1 MTTMSWDMRDPYFG
15 VLKGVLKGG
24 VKGEVCSRP
33 PENLEQLLSKLPDGV
48 LNQFTGCGSPI
59 PESIAGCRVLDLGCG
74 TGRDVFLCAAL
85 TGPKGFVMGL
95 DSEPASLAVARSG
108 VEEVMRSFGHPE
120 PNVAFR
126 EGSIDALSDAG
137 LYKEDFDVVI
147 SNRALSIVDDK
158 LKVLKEV
165 HRVLKRGG
173 EFYSSELFS
182 DRRLPENLIENETLK
197 RSGLDKTLYLGD
209 FMRMAERAGIRDP
222 RIVDACPAE
231 FDDPEVTKALG
242 EVGFY
247 AVTLR
252 LFKIAELEEGEEDY
266 GQAAIYEGTLEGFPE
281 CFKLDWRNVFY
292 KGVKRRIDGNTAKIL
307 SAPRYSAHF
316 TLIGDGATHLGPFKG
331 PSA

>member
-1 MTTMSWDMRDPYFG
+1 MTTMCWDMRDAYFG
-15 VLKGVLKGG
+15 ALEGG
-24 VKGEVCSRP
+24 LAGDVCLRP
-33 PENLEQLLSKLPDGV
+33 SENLEALLLKLPPGV
-48 LNQFTGCGSPI
+48 LSQFTGCGSPI
-59 PESIAGCRVLDLGCG
+59 PESIEGCRVLDLGCG

-95 DSEPASLAVARSG
+95 DSEPSMLAVARGS
-108 VEEVMRSFGHPE
+108 VEEVMKNFGHPE

-126 EGSIDALSDAG
+126 EGSFDALTDAG

-147 SNRALSIVDDK
+147 SNRALSMVDDK

-182 DRRLPENLIENETLK
+182 DRRLPEHLK
-197 RSGLDKTLYLGD
+197 EDPLMKERGLGKTLYLGD
-209 FMRMAERAGIRDP
+209 FMRMAERAGIKDP

-231 FDDPEVTKALG
+231 FDDPALTKTLG
-242 EVGFY
+242 EVRFY

-266 GQAAIYEGTLEGFPE
+266 GQSVLYNGTLEGFTE
-281 CFKLDWRNVFY
+281 CFKLDWRNIFY
-292 KGVKRRIDGNTAKIL
+292 KGVERRVDGNTAKIL
-307 SAPRYSAHF
+307 SSPRYSAHF
-316 TLIGDGATHLGPFKG
+316 TLIGDDATHLGPFKG